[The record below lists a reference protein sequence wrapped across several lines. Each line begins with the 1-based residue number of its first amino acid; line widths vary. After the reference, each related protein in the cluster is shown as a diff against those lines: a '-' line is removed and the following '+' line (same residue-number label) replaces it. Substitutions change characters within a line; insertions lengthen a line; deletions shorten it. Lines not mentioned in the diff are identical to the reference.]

1 MAFKKINF
9 AIATLFA
16 VMFVGCSLGG
26 STEETSSLGG
36 YTEEQN
42 VQASL
47 ENITIEGRAMRLAY
61 NSENADPN
69 ALISDVGQGSIIR
82 MMELDSITLDTTGV
96 FFYSRCL
103 DSTGIF
109 RFDSVSL
116 KSPYVMLELAPYVE
130 NGYWLWD
137 GKWSFEDYD
146 PDMERY
152 SVIYRAIVDL
162 QESKNVGINVMTLLE
177 ASRVQYLAK
186 QGMRFT
192 AAKQQADMEI
202 LAMFGIHD
210 GQFDFDKSDYAEN
223 PQDLMI
229 VRLLSSFMYDW
240 TYDRSSLPLID
251 ALATNGSFAAVDS
264 IKDFFTTDFVVN
276 LNGYV
281 KDDEKRFLGDFV
293 ANLNGLG
300 QCNAEREG
308 YSTELPLSDVQVI
321 DVSCQSETW
330 VYSTKY
336 LTSDAVEAEFGKMTD
351 ARDGK
356 IYKTVTYKMADG
368 PQTWIAEDLKYN
380 STDGFYSLPE
390 FMALPDSIAMVTY
403 EQCVENEG
411 YAECDRRMSL
421 GTLINYDRL
430 IAVVDSVESAVGM
443 YQGICPDGWH
453 LPGSKEWSD
462 VVDYIKNA
470 LGSDADCGDFMA
482 RAGFGETIPEEGSVY
497 AVKMDTTESVHSEG
511 IWAVMAYFQMNGKVI
526 ISARAQYD
534 EFGLNPYRVRC
545 VKN

>member
-1 MAFKKINF
+1 MAFNKINF

-336 LTSDAVEAEFGKMTD
+336 LTSDAVEAEFGKRTD

-443 YQGICPDGWH
+443 YQG
-453 LPGSKEWSD
+453 
-462 VVDYIKNA
+462 
-470 LGSDADCGDFMA
+470 
-482 RAGFGETIPEEGSVY
+482 TIPEEGSVY